1 MGHHQVVASR
11 PRLAR
16 GMKCRPGRLF
26 AYMRKEVGVFT
37 RFEVK
42 KMAILW
48 RRLKYR
54 VLLGAFNILLNSVA
68 ADGTG
73 PMTVTR

>member
-1 MGHHQVVASR
+1 
-11 PRLAR
+11 
-16 GMKCRPGRLF
+16 MKRRFGRHF
-26 AYMRKEVGVFT
+26 AYMSKEVVVFT

-54 VLLGAFNILLNSVA
+54 VFLVAFNILLNSVA
-68 ADGTG
+68 ADTTS
-73 PMTVTR
+73 PITVTR

>member
-1 MGHHQVVASR
+1 MS
-11 PRLAR
+11 
-16 GMKCRPGRLF
+16 
-26 AYMRKEVGVFT
+26 KEVVVFT

-54 VLLGAFNILLNSVA
+54 VFLVAFNILLNSVA
-68 ADGTG
+68 ADTTS
-73 PMTVTR
+73 PITVTR